1 MGNDDP
7 ATSSEALP
15 AIRFDANGL
24 VPVVAQQ
31 WDTGEV
37 LMLAWM
43 DEPALSQ
50 TIATG
55 LATYHS
61 RSRHEQWVKGAT
73 SGNLQ
78 YVRRV
83 SVDCDSDAVLLQ
95 VDQVGVACH
104 TGSRSCFDTSTLELP
119 ASRPNSPAARPGPN
133 ASRSGQDAPGGNAGG
148 IAQ

>member
-7 ATSSEALP
+7 VTSTDALP
-15 AIRFDANGL
+15 AIRFDASGL

-43 DEPALSQ
+43 DAEALRL

-55 LATYHS
+55 FATYYS
-61 RSRHEQWVKGAT
+61 RSRRQYWIKGAT

-78 YVRRV
+78 RVRQV
-83 SVDCDSDAVLLQ
+83 SVDCDADAVLLR

-104 TGSRSCFDTSTLELP
+104 NGLRSCFDTATLALDP
-119 ASRPNSPAARPGPN
+119 DLYSASVE
-133 ASRSGQDAPGGNAGG
+133 
-148 IAQ
+148 AQQVEVAE